1 MFRIL
6 HLSDIHF
13 GRTYKDPTI
22 LACKIASAVCH
33 KLKGSPINCIVV
45 TGDVFDGRRLNDE
58 KSNAKL
64 VDIAV
69 SFFQRLRYEINEIQG
84 EISLDDQ
91 DVIIVPGNH
100 DIIRESG
107 KNTFSLFHAFLDKYQ
122 GDNNKGL
129 PEFYVG
135 AKGCSAC
142 PADWEPLFLKLY
154 DRPHKV
160 AIIGF
165 NSAQFTQR
173 PLEQD
178 ILKNI
183 ESQLTEEKCRA
194 EKVDR
199 VSVIQLLRSA
209 NLHRDDTHGF
219 ITTSQ
224 FNRIDN
230 ILNTWHKELS
240 DYTPVVLF
248 HHHFF
253 LFPELTDQVGMD
265 NIISNHSDVLQEL
278 MLRKIDIVLHGHK
291 HFALERPLMLNNYL
305 PDSKDNPEGP
315 SKRETFSSVEVFSAG
330 SVGARDI
337 SEHTFGVLDLFEETD
352 EKKLIYHKFT
362 YRNEHLEPITKTT
375 VLRKGPSER
384 LVEYE

>member
-6 HLSDIHF
+6 HLSDIHL
-13 GRTYKDPTI
+13 GRTYKDPEI
-22 LACKIASAVCH
+22 LACKIASAACH
-33 KLKGSPINCIVV
+33 KLKGNEINCVVV
-45 TGDVFDGRRLNDE
+45 TGDIFDGRRSNDE
-58 KSNAKL
+58 KSNNEL
-64 VDIAV
+64 VDVAIK
-69 SFFQRLRYEINEIQG
+69 FFNILLGQINQIQG
-84 EISLDDQ
+84 KETLNRDKLIA
-91 DVIIVPGNH
+91 VPGNH
-100 DIIRESG
+100 DIIRKSEG
-107 KNTFSLFHAFLDKYQ
+107 NIFSLFHSFLSKYHNL
-122 GDNNKGL
+122 NNDTL
-129 PEFYVG
+129 PEFYAG
-135 AKGCSAC
+135 LEGCRHI
-142 PADWEPLFLKLY
+142 PENWEPLFLKLY
-154 DRPHKV
+154 DEPQKV
-160 AIIGF
+160 AVIGF
-165 NSAQFTQR
+165 NSAQFTQK
-173 PLEQD
+173 PLERET
-178 ILKNI
+178 LKNI
-183 ESQLTEEKCRA
+183 EQQLTEEKCRVA
-194 EKVDR
+194 NVDR
-199 VSVIQLLRSA
+199 VAVVHLLRSA

-224 FNRIDN
+224 FNTIDRV
-230 ILNTWHKELS
+230 LNERKKKLS

-305 PDSKDNPEGP
+305 PDSKDDLDVT

-337 SEHTFGVLDLFEETD
+337 SEHTFGVLDLFD
-352 EKKLIYHKFT
+352 EQDERKLVYHKFT

-384 LVEYE
+384 LIEYE